1 MPTGQPVRFH
11 SSLKTSGTGS
21 AQRLD
26 DPTAG
31 CGVELLRIMTRI
43 GSLDIVHWSVSN
55 FKTILAY
62 LIWQPTHSSV
72 LAWRIPGTEEPG
84 GLPSMG
90 SHRVGHDWGDLAAA
104 AAAAVIKPCVFF
116 FPFFLFFL
124 YVISHV
130 LSQIIHQHN
139 PVQMSL
145 SPFSNGGSDLYRL
158 KTTTHIFWLSSLGCI
173 KRPLYFH

>member
-1 MPTGQPVRFH
+1 MHDIEFWENNIKGM
-11 SSLKTSGTGS
+11 GS

-62 LIWQPTHSSV
+62 LIWQPSDKT
-72 LAWRIPGTEEPG
+72 LCI
-84 GLPSMG
+84 
-90 SHRVGHDWGDLAAA
+90 
-104 AAAAVIKPCVFF
+104 FF
-116 FPFFLFFL
+116 AFFLFFL
-124 YVISHV
+124 YVISHL

-145 SPFSNGGSDLYRL
+145 SPFSHGESDLYWL
-158 KTTTHIFWLSSLGCI
+158 KTTTHIFWH
-173 KRPLYFH
+173 FH